1 MKFTEYEIVLSEI
14 PDEITLAINISN
26 CPYHCEGCHSPHL
39 WKDIGMELTPVMLY
53 QIIKRNAGITCV
65 CFMGGDIKDVIPR
78 SKWIHEIF
86 PYLKTGWYTGS
97 QILPIYE
104 HDLNYIK
111 IGRYIKELGPLN
123 SPTTNQRLYKID
135 KLDKGFKG
143 MQNIT
148 PRLWKNLK

>member
-1 MKFTEYEIVLSEI
+1 MKFTEYEVVLSEI

-39 WKDIGMELTPVMLY
+39 WKDVGMELTPVMLY
-53 QIIKRNAGITCV
+53 QIIKRNTGITCV

-86 PYLKTGWYTGS
+86 PHLKTGWYTGS
-97 QILPIYE
+97 SVLPIYE
-104 HDLNYIK
+104 NDLDYIK
-111 IGRYIKELGPLN
+111 IGRYIEELGPLT
-123 SPTTNQRLYKID
+123 SPNTNQRLYKID

-143 MQNIT
+143 MENIT